1 MTLPLLEPSRPPA
14 LPPVL
19 GSGGD
24 TKFNCEA
31 AALASGLRDNER
43 SNQNGLE
50 RTAIQGIPGRFHKYE
65 DILKF
70 LG

>member
-31 AALASGLRDNER
+31 AAFASGLRGNER
-43 SNQNGLE
+43 SNQSGLK
-50 RTAIQGIPGRFHKYE
+50 RVAIRGIPGRLHKYE
-65 DILKF
+65 DILKL

>member
-1 MTLPLLEPSRPPA
+1 MSLPLLEPSRPPA

-43 SNQNGLE
+43 SNQNGFK
-50 RTAIQGIPGRFHKYE
+50 RVAIRGIPERLHKYE
-65 DILKF
+65 DILKL